1 MGGNA
6 GKQKQ
11 RTAPRGPNREIS
23 TLLGQP
29 LLNESG
35 TPLGTIADAVLDCAD
50 GHVTHLVIRAGGSTT
65 YIPWRSVTFDA
76 TVESAS
82 AEPAAMHRH
91 RRRH

>member
-6 GKQKQ
+6 GKQNEA
-11 RTAPRGPNREIS
+11 TTPNGPNREIS

-29 LLNESG
+29 LHNQSG
-35 TPLGTIADAVLDCAD
+35 TPLGTIADAVVDCTD

-76 TVESAS
+76 TAS
-82 AEPAAMHRH
+82 ARLAVVHRH
-91 RRRH
+91 RSRH